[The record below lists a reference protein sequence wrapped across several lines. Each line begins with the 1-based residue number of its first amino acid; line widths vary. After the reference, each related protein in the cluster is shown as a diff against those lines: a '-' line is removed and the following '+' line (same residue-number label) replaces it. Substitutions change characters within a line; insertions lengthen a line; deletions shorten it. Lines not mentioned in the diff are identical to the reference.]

1 MPPIGF
7 SHEQIDKINNQ
18 ISNMFK
24 NILDELHVKFLEE
37 TDRKGMV
44 LDINQIELIRQVFKF
59 LKENV

>member
-1 MPPIGF
+1 MSSIGF

-18 ISNMFK
+18 ISNTFK

-37 TDRKGMV
+37 TDRRGMV

>member
-1 MPPIGF
+1 MFFPQN
-7 SHEQIDKINNQ
+7 EIDKINNQ